1 MGAFQQAGRRVRT
14 ERVRTDS
21 GHAIAAR
28 RRMAAALLLASAG
41 CFAAPAA
48 AQDDDA
54 LYWAE
59 RLRGSSITVTATR
72 APIATA
78 DAPAT
83 VTVITA
89 EDIADQMAT
98 DIKDLV
104 RFEPGV
110 TVPRSPAR
118 FGAAL
123 GTTGRAGNEGFVI
136 RGIGGNRTQILV
148 DGVRVPDGFS
158 FGAQAAGRGD
168 YVDLGLV
175 KSVEILR
182 GPASA
187 LYGSDGLSGAV
198 SFTLSEPGNFL
209 TDGQAV
215 GGLLRGAYSSDD
227 EEFSET
233 AILAGRDGALSA
245 MVAYTR
251 RDFSELKNKGTVEG
265 TGSLRTAPNPQDGRS
280 NAVLGRIVWDPADS
294 GHKLRLTGEYTDTYL
309 FTDVLSGISA
319 TVDDLWGEDTGK
331 RARIAADWSWQGE
344 GGIEYAQIGAYWQ
357 DAEDRQF
364 TAEDRT
370 PAADRTRINTFE
382 NRVYGASAE
391 LRAGFATGGITHR
404 LVTGGDIS
412 FTRQQG
418 LRDGTVPPMGEE
430 FPTRAF
436 PVTDFT
442 LGGLFIGDEI
452 AIADGMFTLFPAL
465 RFDAYKLDAQDDPL
479 LPGFAWA
486 DQSDHRFS
494 PKIGAVARLG
504 EAVRLFAN
512 YATGFKAPE
521 PSQMNQFFENLA
533 FGYTSLPNP
542 ELGPERSES
551 WEGGIRYN
559 QGGLNASATAFK
571 SNYKDFISQEV
582 VGGSFTPADPAL
594 YQFVNIG
601 KVKVEGLEGRIDYVT
616 RSGIT
621 GRFAV
626 AYAKGDE
633 IHPDGG
639 RLPLGSIDPLNL
651 VAGLGYRDPQGRFGG
666 EVIVTHNAR
675 KSPGRTTGVDDAG
688 DATTVCSG
696 AECFRPGAFTI
707 VDATLFLRLAEA
719 ITLRAGVFN
728 ITDEK
733 YAYWNDVRGLSATS
747 QVTDAYTR
755 PGRNASASVS
765 LRF

>member
-1 MGAFQQAGRRVRT
+1 MVAPWGGTRIARGETGTGGRACRRLA
-14 ERVRTDS
+14 
-21 GHAIAAR
+21 AI
-28 RRMAAALLLASAG
+28 LLASGAG
-41 CFAAPAA
+41 FAVPAQ

-54 LYWAE
+54 LYWAQ
-59 RLRGSSITVTATR
+59 RLRSITVTATR

-123 GTTGRAGNEGFVI
+123 GSTGRAGNEGFVI

-158 FGAQAAGRGD
+158 FGAQSAGRGD

-198 SFTLSEPGNFL
+198 SFTLSEPGDFL

-227 EEFSET
+227 NEFTET
-233 AILAGRDGALSA
+233 AIVAGRNGALSA

-251 RDFSELKNKGTVEG
+251 RDFEELKNKGTVEG

-294 GHKLRLTGEYTDTYL
+294 GHKLRLTGEYTNTYL
-309 FTDVLSGISA
+309 FTDVLSGLGNNGMGTI
-319 TVDDLWGEDTGK
+319 VDRLEGEDTGERK
-331 RARIAADWSWQGE
+331 RIAADWSWQGQ
-344 GGIEYAQIGAYWQ
+344 GTIEYAQVGAYWQ

-370 PAADRTRINTFE
+370 PAVDRTRINTFE

-391 LRAGFATGGITHR
+391 LRAAFSTGDISHR

-412 FTRQQG
+412 FTRQRG
-418 LRDGTVPPMGEE
+418 LRDGTVPTPPDF
-430 FPTRAF
+430 FPSRAF
-436 PVTDFT
+436 PETDFT
-442 LGGLFIGDEI
+442 LGGVFIGDEI

-465 RFDAYKLDAQDDPL
+465 RFDAYKLDPADDPL
-479 LPGFAWA
+479 FPGSETAG
-486 DQSDHRFS
+486 QSDHRFS
-494 PKIGAVARLG
+494 PKIGAVAKLND
-504 EAVRLFAN
+504 AVRLFAN

-542 ELGPERSES
+542 DLGPERSES

-559 QGGLNASATAFK
+559 QGGLSASATAFK

-601 KVKVEGLEGRIDYVT
+601 KVKVEGLEGRIDYAM
-616 RSGIT
+616 RNGIT

-633 IHPDGG
+633 VHPDGG
-639 RLPLGSIDPLNL
+639 RLRLGSIDPLNL

-675 KSPGRTTGVDDAG
+675 KSLGRTTGVDEEG
-688 DATTVCSG
+688 DPTTVCSG
-696 AECFRPGAFTI
+696 AECYRPGAFTI
-707 VDATLFLRLAEA
+707 VDATVFLRLAEA

-733 YAYWNDVRGLSATS
+733 HTYWNDVRGLSAAS

-765 LRF
+765 IRF